1 MENPL
6 LITGFADI
14 LYKTK
19 GKMGIILEEE
29 ELKKVERIKEIMFI
43 GIEYKGMMK
52 KVLLIQEEIGKNEI
66 RKIEDRIRKTRIK
79 KNAIRFDYIC
89 IVQKECL
96 NIFRNRVISGYP
108 KNWHTYIMSTSYE
121 PNIGMRIVVDVSSVN
136 KICKEER
143 IGLRP
148 IKRVTKVYKEEK
160 EREKIEREMD
170 IISNMKKVKLE
181 PREDGKMWYN
191 AYGKGFLKNFFE
203 IERRSRLITLNEKIR
218 YYNKRET
225 DLDDDDDDK
234 ETEESSKMEE
244 ERTGEDPVSTIDEE
258 ETGDEKET
266 NKKCSSCK

>member
-6 LITGFADI
+6 VVTSFADV
-14 LYKTK
+14 LYRTK
-19 GKMGIILEEE
+19 GRMGIVLEEE

-52 KVLLIQEEIGKNEI
+52 KVLLIQEEIGKEEI

-79 KNAIRFDYIC
+79 KNAVTFDYIC

-108 KNWHTYIMSTSYE
+108 KNWHTYIMCTANE

-136 KICKEER
+136 KICKEEGV
-143 IGLRP
+143 GLRP
-148 IKRVTKVYKEEK
+148 IKRVTKVYKDEK
-160 EREKIEREMD
+160 EREKVEREMD
-170 IISNMKKVKLE
+170 VISDMKRVKIE

-191 AYGKGFLKNFFE
+191 AYSKGFLRNLFE

-225 DLDDDDDDK
+225 DLDDDDEEESK
-234 ETEESSKMEE
+234 ESSKMEE
-244 ERTGEDPVSTIDEE
+244 EQTGDDLVSTIEE
-258 ETGDEKET
+258 ESDDEKRPT
-266 NKKCSSCK
+266 KNVHRVNN